1 MSTENNNTSD
11 WTLEDCLSYINLLYP
26 NRTSN
31 FKEKRAKAFFNSQTK
46 KNRKTTITN
55 DGIYVDGKLFLSPAD
70 IKKCISAGNLFFFE
84 KKDSMLIRCVKA
96 DGEKLQKMKDFLS
109 VNNIDFTGDSPDE
122 VYRIRYDAKLY
133 KQSRKPLLIVA
144 TILFLLSMSGLNINK
159 NAPFYASDIIK
170 DAGLSSAVSGRYM
183 DTVIDTLPSS
193 EQAGMEV
200 SEYNNMLSD
209 IQNAIQNS
217 SAIDSIAKNIQM
229 HSPKDFVMAKHL
241 MK

>member
-1 MSTENNNTSD
+1 
-11 WTLEDCLSYINLLYP
+11 
-26 NRTSN
+26 
-31 FKEKRAKAFFNSQTK
+31 
-46 KNRKTTITN
+46 
-55 DGIYVDGKLFLSPAD
+55 
-70 IKKCISAGNLFFFE
+70 
-84 KKDSMLIRCVKA
+84 
-96 DGEKLQKMKDFLS
+96 
-109 VNNIDFTGDSPDE
+109 
-122 VYRIRYDAKLY
+122 
-133 KQSRKPLLIVA
+133 
-144 TILFLLSMSGLNINK
+144 
-159 NAPFYASDIIK
+159 
-170 DAGLSSAVSGRYM
+170 M